1 MAKINMPRFLASL
14 ALPFVAGAIGSYFT
28 FPAIESWYLGL
39 TKPPLSPPNNIF
51 GPVWTSLYIL
61 MGISLYLVWEKYL
74 KIFVAHLVL
83 NAFWSIAFFGLKNI
97 SLGLLLI
104 VALLAIILFM
114 IMKFYKVNKVAS
126 YLLIPYFFWVT
137 FATYLNLA
145 ILILNR

>member
-1 MAKINMPRFLASL
+1 MAKINLPRFLASL

-39 TKPPLSPPNNIF
+39 TKQPLSHPNNIF

-104 VALLAIILFM
+104 VALWAIILFM